1 MLWGKRAEQEF
12 GVKIAKDRTR
22 ENNLYKV
29 CRRIYE
35 GQPDWISDDVKTIN
49 LAKTICSELARLTTM
64 NAEVTV
70 TGSARAEW
78 LQDQVKKLYPQL
90 RQWVEYACAMGEAII
105 KPNGRSVDLLLPD
118 QYIVTEEIGADIV
131 GIIFKDDYYDAQE
144 DKYYTRLEYHR
155 IDDDKYTIINKVY
168 VGESAG
174 GMDHRVSIEDTVWK
188 DLDEETTVENVNKG
202 LFGLL
207 KMPEANNIVIGS
219 NRGISVFSDALEEL
233 EDLDVAYSRNSKEV
247 FDSKRTILLDSDRLM
262 ASGAKVGS
270 NNKAALVEAA
280 GLPDYVRLVEGEGT
294 GDIYH
299 EINPTLNTAVRLQ
312 GIDAYLSQIGYKC
325 GFSNGY
331 FVFNQKTGMVT
342 ATQVESDDRRT
353 LQTVRD
359 IRASLEACLTDLIDA
374 LNSFADAYYDIPGGE
389 YEVSFDFEDLT
400 LNENEDK
407 MRFLSFV
414 QNGWIPVWYYLMTF
428 EGYTEEEAK
437 EIAMEPTAM
446 AGLFSGLGGTEG
458 A

>member
-1 MLWGKRAEQEF
+1 MLWKKRAEQEF
-12 GVKIAKDRTR
+12 GVKIVDRTR
-22 ENNLYKV
+22 ENDLYKV
-29 CRRIYE
+29 CRKIYE
-35 GQPDWISDDVKTIN
+35 GSPDWIDDDIKTIN
-49 LAKTICSELARLTTM
+49 LAKTICSELARLATM
-64 NAEVTV
+64 NVEVTV

-78 LQDQVKKLYPQL
+78 LQEQIDKVAPRL
-90 RQWVEYACAMGEAII
+90 RAWTEYACALGEAII
-105 KPNGRSVDLLLPD
+105 KPNGRSVDLILPD

-131 GIIFKDDYYDAQE
+131 GIIFKDDYYDAETEQ
-144 DKYYTRLEYHR
+144 YYTRLEYHR
-155 IDDDKYTIINKVY
+155 IDDGKYTITNKVY
-168 VGESAG
+168 VGDHAG
-174 GMDHRVSIEDTVWK
+174 DMERRVDISETVWS
-188 DLDEETTVENVNKG
+188 DLDDEVTVEGVEKM

-207 KMPEANNIVIGS
+207 KMPDGNNINIGS
-219 NRGISVFSDALEEL
+219 NRGISVFSDAIEEL
-233 EDLDVAYSRNSKEV
+233 RDVDVAYSRNSREV
-247 FDSKRTILLDSDRLM
+247 WDSKRTVLLDSDRLM
-262 ASGAKVGS
+262 ATGAKVGS

-280 GLPDYVRLVEGEGT
+280 GLPDYVRLIEGDGA

-299 EINPTLNTAVRLQ
+299 EINPSLNTGTRLQ
-312 GIDAYLSQIGYKC
+312 GIDALLSQIGFKC

-353 LQTVRD
+353 LQTVKD
-359 IRASLEACLTDLIDA
+359 IRAALKECIGDLIDA
-374 LNSFADAYYDIPGGE
+374 LNSFADAYYDVPGGD

-414 QNGWIPVWYYLMTF
+414 QNGWIPVWYYLVHF

-437 EIAMEPTAM
+437 EIAIEPTAM
-446 AGLFSGLGGTEG
+446 AGLFSGLGGAEG